1 MTIIDDVKDRLDIVE
16 ILSGYLKLT
25 KAGANYRALCPF
37 HKEKTPSFMISPE
50 RQIWHCFGCG
60 EGGDIFKFVMKYENV
75 EFPEALRLL
84 AKRAG
89 VELKKED
96 PRIQNEMLK
105 LYGICEKTM
114 EYFENNLKAKPVVL
128 NYLTKRGL
136 KKETIDY
143 WHLGFAPEGNGGLL
157 QYLMEHNFKSEDIA
171 KTGLIIKSQKRLNS
185 YFDRFRSRVIFPI
198 FDSQDRVVG
207 FTGRIFNDQDHPN
220 EPKYLNSP
228 ENPIFNKGR
237 LLYGF
242 SQNKKAIREKEQ
254 AILVEGQM
262 DFLMAWQDGIK
273 NVVATS
279 GTALTEEQLK
289 ILKRVT
295 KTLLIGYDMDE
306 AGRLATER
314 AIDLAKSADFRVQVL
329 TLPEGVK
336 DAADFVLARPGEL
349 KELLAQAEDS
359 GDYYYRIAL
368 NNLDKNDLEAKK
380 KAVNFLLAKIK
391 WLASA
396 VERSHWISKIA
407 EELQIKEAYL
417 EEELLKMKSEP
428 QRTFNES
435 PVEVEPF
442 KEVKT
447 RKILL
452 NERIL
457 ALAIKDESLR
467 VRLVEVKQ
475 YVLPD
480 YLSVVEVLIN
490 NQFNDITDSVLAE
503 RVGYF
508 KLLADYELAEEEA
521 LVEDFEMAVREL
533 RKEILRDKILQKT
546 LLIKESEKANDL
558 EALNQNLS
566 EFGELLKEFARF

>member
-16 ILSGYLKLT
+16 VLSGYLKLT

-105 LYGICEKTM
+105 LYGICEKAM
-114 EYFENNLKAKPVVL
+114 EYFENNLKAKADVL
-128 NYLTKRGL
+128 DYLKKRGL
-136 KKETIDY
+136 KDETINY
-143 WHLGFAPEGNGGLL
+143 WHLGFAPESSGGLL
-157 QYLMEHNFKSEDIA
+157 QYLAKHNFKSDDIA

-198 FDSQDRVVG
+198 CDNQDRVVG
-207 FTGRIFNDQDHPN
+207 FTGRIFNDKDHPN

-228 ENPIFNKGR
+228 ESPIFSKGR

-279 GTALTEEQLK
+279 GTALTEEQIK
-289 ILKRVT
+289 TLKRTT
-295 KTLLIGYDMDE
+295 KALLIGYDMDE

-314 AIDLAKSADFRVQVL
+314 AIDLAKNSDFRVQIL
-329 TLPEGVK
+329 TLSEGVK
-336 DAADFVLARPGEL
+336 DVADFVLAQPGEL
-349 KELLAQAEDS
+349 NNLLAKSEDS

-380 KAVNFLLAKIK
+380 KSVNFLLSKIK
-391 WLASA
+391 WLSSA
-396 VERSHWISKIA
+396 VERSHWIGKIA
-407 EELQIKEAYL
+407 EDLQIKEPYL

-428 QRTFNES
+428 RRVLAES
-435 PVEVEPF
+435 AAETEPL

-447 RKILL
+447 RKNLL

-467 VRLVEVKQ
+467 LRLIEVKQ
-475 YVLPD
+475 YILPD
-480 YLSVVEVLIN
+480 YLDVAEVLIN
-490 NQFNDITDSVLAE
+490 NQFNDITDNVLAE
-503 RVGYF
+503 KIGYF

-521 LVEDFEMAVREL
+521 LAEDFEMAVREL

-546 LLIKESEKANDL
+546 FLIKESEKINDL
-558 EALNQNLS
+558 EELNKNLS
-566 EFGELLKEFARF
+566 EFGELLKEFAQF

>member
-1 MTIIDDVKDRLDIVE
+1 MTIIDEVKDRLDIIEV
-16 ILSGYLKLT
+16 LSGYLKLT

-105 LYGICEKTM
+105 LYGICEKAM
-114 EYFENNLKAKPVVL
+114 EYFEDNLKARPEVSD
-128 NYLTKRGL
+128 YLEGRGL
-136 KKETIDY
+136 KRDTVQH
-143 WHLGFAPEGNGGLL
+143 WHLGFASETSGGLF
-157 QYLMEHNFKSEDIA
+157 QYLTKHNFKVEDIV
-171 KTGLIIKSQKRLNS
+171 KTGLIIKSQKRPNS
-185 YFDRFRSRVIFPI
+185 YFDRFRGRIIFPI
-198 FDSQDRVVG
+198 FDNQDRVVG
-207 FTGRIFNDQDHPN
+207 FTGRIFNEKNRPE

-228 ENPIFNKGR
+228 ESPVFNKGR

-242 SQNKKAIREKEQ
+242 SQNKKNIREQEE
-254 AILVEGQM
+254 AVLVEGQM
-262 DFLMAWQDGIK
+262 DFLMAWQDGLK

-289 ILKRVT
+289 ILKRT
-295 KTLLIGYDMDE
+295 AKTLVIGYDMDE

-314 AIDLAKSADFRVQVL
+314 AIDLAKSADFRVKVL

-336 DAADFVLARPGEL
+336 DAADFILARPEEL
-349 KELLAQAEDS
+349 KNLLAQAEDS

-368 NNLDKNDLEAKK
+368 TGLDKNDLEAKK
-380 KAVNFLLAKIK
+380 KAVNFLLSKIK

-396 VERSHWISKIA
+396 VERSHWIGKIA
-407 EELQIKEAYL
+407 EDLQIKESYL
-417 EEELLKMKSEP
+417 EEELMKIKSEP
-428 QRTFNES
+428 PRTLNENF
-435 PVEVEPF
+435 VENEPA
-442 KEVKT
+442 KEIKT
-447 RKILL
+447 RKDLL
-452 NERIL
+452 SERIL
-457 ALAIKDESLR
+457 ALAFKDESLR
-467 VRLVEVKQ
+467 LRLVEIKQ

-480 YLSVVEVLIN
+480 YLAVVEILIN
-490 NQFNDITDSVLAE
+490 NQFNDINDSVLAE
-503 RVGYF
+503 RIGYF
-508 KLLADYELAEEEA
+508 KLLADYELAEEEG
-521 LVEDFEMAVREL
+521 LIEDFETAIQEL
-533 RKEILRDKILQKT
+533 RKEILRDKISEKS

-558 EALNQNLS
+558 EALNQHLS
-566 EFGELLKEFARF
+566 EFGDLLKEFAKF

>member
-16 ILSGYLKLT
+16 VLSGYLKLT

-105 LYGICEKTM
+105 LYGICEKAM
-114 EYFENNLKAKPVVL
+114 EYFENNLKAKPVIL

-157 QYLMEHNFKSEDIA
+157 QYLKEHNFKSEDIA
-171 KTGLIIKSQKRLNS
+171 KTGLIIKSQKQLNS

-198 FDSQDRVVG
+198 FDTQDRVVG
-207 FTGRIFNDQDHPN
+207 FTGRIFNDQDHSN

-262 DFLMAWQDGIK
+262 DFLMAWQDGVK

-391 WLASA
+391 WLSSA

-428 QRTFNES
+428 QRSFNEGT
-435 PVEVEPF
+435 VEIKPF

-457 ALAIKDESLR
+457 ALATKDESLR
-467 VRLVEVKQ
+467 MRLVEVKQ

-480 YLSVVEVLIN
+480 YLSVVEVLIS

-503 RVGYF
+503 RIGYF

-521 LVEDFEMAVREL
+521 LADDFEMAVREL

-546 LLIKESEKANDL
+546 LLIKESEKVNDS

-566 EFGELLKEFARF
+566 EFGELLKEFSQF

>member
-16 ILSGYLKLT
+16 VLSGYLKLT
-25 KAGANYRALCPF
+25 KAGVNYRALCPF
-37 HKEKTPSFMISPE
+37 HKEKTPSFMVSPE

-105 LYGICEKTM
+105 LYGICEKAM
-114 EYFENNLKAKPVVL
+114 EYFENNLKVRADVL
-128 NYLTKRGL
+128 DYLTKRGL
-136 KKETIDY
+136 KNETINY
-143 WHLGFAPEGNGGLL
+143 WHLGFAAESSGGLL
-157 QYLMEHNFKSEDIA
+157 QYLVKHNFKSEDIV
-171 KTGLIIKSQKRLNS
+171 KTGLIIKSQKQLNS

-198 FDSQDRVVG
+198 SDNQDRVVG
-207 FTGRIFNDQDHPN
+207 FTGRIFNDKDHPN

-228 ENPIFNKGR
+228 ESPIFNKGR

-242 SQNKKAIREKEQ
+242 SQNKKSIREREQ

-289 ILKRVT
+289 TLKRTT

-314 AIDLAKSADFRVQVL
+314 AIDLAKNADFRVQIL

-336 DAADFVLARPGEL
+336 DVADFVLAQPGEL
-349 KELLAQAEDS
+349 NNLLVKSEDS

-380 KAVNFLLAKIK
+380 KAVNFLLSKIK
-391 WLASA
+391 WLSNA
-396 VERSHWISKIA
+396 VERSHWVGKIA
-407 EELQIKEAYL
+407 EDLQIKEPYL

-428 QRTFNES
+428 RRALNES
-435 PVEVEPF
+435 TTEAKPF

-447 RKILL
+447 RKSLL

-467 VRLVEVKQ
+467 LRLIEVKQ

-480 YLSVVEVLIN
+480 YLGVAEVLIN
-490 NQFNDITDSVLAE
+490 NQFNDITDIVLAE
-503 RVGYF
+503 RIGYF

-521 LVEDFEMAVREL
+521 LAEDFEIAVREL

-546 LLIKESEKANDL
+546 LLIKESEKVNNL
-558 EALNQNLS
+558 EELNKNLS
-566 EFGELLKEFARF
+566 EFGELLKEFAQF

>member
-16 ILSGYLKLT
+16 VLSGYLKLT

-105 LYGICEKTM
+105 LYGICEKAM
-114 EYFENNLKAKPVVL
+114 EYFENNLKAKSDVSD
-128 NYLTKRGL
+128 YLTKRGL
-136 KKETIDY
+136 KRETINY
-143 WHLGFAPEGNGGLL
+143 WHLGFVSEGSGGLL
-157 QYLMEHNFKSEDIA
+157 QYLAKHNFKSDDVA
-171 KTGLIIKSQKRLNS
+171 KTGLIIKSQRQPNS

-198 FDSQDRVVG
+198 FDTQDRVVG
-207 FTGRIFNDQDHPN
+207 FTGRIFNESEHPN

-228 ENPIFNKGR
+228 ESPVFNKGR

-242 SQNKKAIREKEQ
+242 SQNKKTIREKEQ

-314 AIDLAKSADFRVQVL
+314 AIDLAKNADFRVQVL

-336 DAADFVLARPGEL
+336 DAADFVLAQPGEL
-349 KELLAQAEDS
+349 KNLLAQAEDS

-368 NNLDKNDLEAKK
+368 ANLDKNDLEAKK
-380 KAVNFLLAKIK
+380 KAVNFLLSKIK
-391 WLASA
+391 WISSP
-396 VERSHWISKIA
+396 VERSHWIGKIA
-407 EELQIKEAYL
+407 GDLQIKESYL

-428 QRTFNES
+428 HRVFAENA
-435 PVEVEPF
+435 VAAEPF

-447 RKILL
+447 RKGLL

-457 ALAIKDESLR
+457 ALATKDETLR
-467 VRLVEVKQ
+467 VRLVEIKQ

-480 YLSVVEVLIN
+480 YLAVAEVLIN
-490 NQFNDITDSVLAE
+490 NQFNDITDNVLAE
-503 RVGYF
+503 RIGYF

-521 LVEDFEMAVREL
+521 LAEDFEIAVREL
-533 RKEILRDKILQKT
+533 RKEILRDKIFQKT
-546 LLIKESEKANDL
+546 LLIKESEKVNDL
-558 EALNQNLS
+558 EELNRHLS
-566 EFGELLKEFARF
+566 EFGELLKEFSQF

>member
-16 ILSGYLKLT
+16 VLSGYLKLT
-25 KAGANYRALCPF
+25 RAGANYRALCPF

-60 EGGDIFKFVMKYENV
+60 EGGDVFKFVMKYENV

-105 LYGICEKTM
+105 LYGICEKAV
-114 EYFENNLKAKPVVL
+114 EYFENNLKARADVL
-128 NYLTKRGL
+128 DYLRKRGL
-136 KKETIDY
+136 KDETINY
-143 WHLGFAPEGNGGLL
+143 WHLGFAAESSGGLL
-157 QYLMEHNFKSEDIA
+157 QYLAKHNFQSEDIA
-171 KTGLIIKSQKRLNS
+171 KTGLIIKSQKQLNS

-198 FDSQDRVVG
+198 CDNQNRVVG
-207 FTGRIFNDQDHPN
+207 FTGRIFNDKDHPN

-242 SQNKKAIREKEQ
+242 SQNKKSIREKEQ

-262 DFLMAWQDGIK
+262 DFLMAWQDEIK

-289 ILKRVT
+289 ILKRTT

-314 AIDLAKSADFRVQVL
+314 AIDLAKNADFRVQVL

-336 DAADFVLARPGEL
+336 DAADFVLAQPGEL
-349 KELLAQAEDS
+349 KNLLAQSEDS

-380 KAVNFLLAKIK
+380 KAVNFLLSKIK
-391 WLASA
+391 WLSNA
-396 VERSHWISKIA
+396 VERSHWIGKIT
-407 EELQIKEAYL
+407 EDLQIKESYL
-417 EEELLKMKSEP
+417 EEELFKMKSEP
-428 QRTFNES
+428 RRVLDENTAEAK
-435 PVEVEPF
+435 PI

-447 RKILL
+447 RKNLL

-467 VRLVEVKQ
+467 LRLIEVKQ

-480 YLSVVEVLIN
+480 YLDVAEVLIS
-490 NQFNDITDSVLAE
+490 NQFNDITDNVLAE
-503 RVGYF
+503 RIGYF

-521 LVEDFEMAVREL
+521 LAEDFEMAVHEL

-546 LLIKESEKANDL
+546 LLIKESEKINDS
-558 EALNQNLS
+558 EALNRNLS
-566 EFGELLKEFARF
+566 EFGELLKEFAQF